1 MTYQTI
7 LEELIEKVQT
17 KAYADDYDSDY
28 ALILKLNAIDD
39 FAEEAKKKM
48 KEIGW

>member
-17 KAYADDYDSDY
+17 KAYADKYDSDF
-28 ALILKLNAIDD
+28 ALMVKIEAIDNY
-39 FAEEAKKKM
+39 AEEAKIKM
-48 KEIGW
+48 KKLGW